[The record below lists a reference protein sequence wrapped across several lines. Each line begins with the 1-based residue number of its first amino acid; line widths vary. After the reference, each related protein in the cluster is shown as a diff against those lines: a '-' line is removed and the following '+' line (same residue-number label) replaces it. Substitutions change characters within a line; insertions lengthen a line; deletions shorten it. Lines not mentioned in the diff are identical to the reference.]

1 MTHPACDA
9 PIESAMLADYWLA
22 ELPPE
27 QEAAIE
33 EHLLACEIC
42 SKELQEIAAFAGGIG
57 NLARQGNLRLVIS
70 RSFLDRMAAA
80 GLKVREYAPPEHGK
94 VHCTV
99 TGRDDLLIARL
110 TADLT
115 GVERM
120 DLVFHDPTGREIG
133 RLRDIPFNA
142 ARGEV
147 ILNEP
152 IEPMRAA
159 PASVLMMKLVS
170 VDAAGERLV
179 GEYTFDHTP
188 S

>member
-9 PIESAMLADYWLA
+9 PIESAALADYWLA
-22 ELPPE
+22 ELPPG
-27 QEAAIE
+27 QEATIE
-33 EHLLACEIC
+33 EHLLACEMC
-42 SKELQEIAAFAGGIG
+42 SKELHEIAALAGGIRE
-57 NLARQGNLRLVIS
+57 LARQGHLRLVIS
-70 RSFLDRMAAA
+70 RSFLDRMSAA
-80 GLKVREYAPPEHGK
+80 GLRVREYAPPEHGK
-94 VHCTV
+94 VYCTV
-99 TGRDDLLIARL
+99 TRKDDLLVARL

-115 GVERM
+115 GVGRM
-120 DLVFHDPTGREIG
+120 DLVIQEPGGTELA

-152 IEPMRAA
+152 IEPVRGA
-159 PASVLMMKLVS
+159 PASVLVMKLVS
-170 VDAAGERLV
+170 VDAAGERLI